1 MSESQLEQ
9 RSTSG
14 TGNHLNAQSPP
25 APVRHHL
32 PDERESVTHK
42 FTIGAHE
49 GYITVGLYPDR
60 QPGEIFVIMAK
71 EGSTLAGMMDSFAI
85 SVSPALQHGVPLK
98 LLCEKFSHTRFE
110 PSGWTHNPE
119 LGYANS
125 IMDYVFRWLCL
136 RFFDGP
142 PPIDEPQT
150 SAVKALVSDNTESLA
165 LKPSPVGRESFV
177 QSQSLQ
183 SVVFTLQYCLETLE
197 QACQCGRCDPC
208 TRGQEDIRRA
218 IRMMEDFTHSSVLIN
233 PVHVYRAIN
242 CAPGKSNADH
252 S

>member
-1 MSESQLEQ
+1 VSELQLEQ
-9 RSTSG
+9 RSSY
-14 TGNHLNAQSPP
+14 GNNNYLNAGSPP
-25 APVRHHL
+25 AQVRHHL

-85 SVSPALQHGVPLK
+85 SVSLALQHGVPLK

-119 LGYANS
+119 FGYAHS
-125 IMDYVFRWLCL
+125 VMDYLFRWL
-136 RFFDGP
+136 RFRFIDRQ
-142 PPIDEPQT
+142 PPI
-150 SAVKALVSDNTESLA
+150 NTESLA
-165 LKPSPVGRESFV
+165 LNTSPVGNESFG
-177 QSQSLQ
+177 QKQRLQ
-183 SVVFTLQYCLETLE
+183 SVIFTLQYCLETLE

-208 TRGQEDIRRA
+208 TRGQEDITRA
-218 IRMMEDFTHSSVLIN
+218 IRIIEDFTCSPEPPN
-233 PVHVYRAIN
+233 QAHVDKTIS
-242 CAPGKSNADH
+242 CAPGQNDASH

>member
-1 MSESQLEQ
+1 MPTLHLEQ
-9 RSTSG
+9 GSVAG
-14 TGNHLNAQSPP
+14 TANQFNAESPP
-25 APVRHHL
+25 PPVRHHL
-32 PDERESVTHK
+32 PDERASVTHK

-85 SVSPALQHGVPLK
+85 SVSLALQHGVPLK

-119 LGYANS
+119 FGYAHS
-125 IMDYVFRWLCL
+125 VMDYLFRWL
-136 RFFDGP
+136 RFRFIDRQP
-142 PPIDEPQT
+142 PMD
-150 SAVKALVSDNTESLA
+150 TEALA
-165 LKPSPVGRESFV
+165 LNPSAVGRESFGRK
-177 QSQSLQ
+177 QSLQ
-183 SVVFTLQYCLETLE
+183 SVIFTLQYCLETFE

-218 IRMMEDFTHSSVLIN
+218 IRIIEDFTCSPEAPNKAH
-233 PVHVYRAIN
+233 VHETIS
-242 CAPGKSNADH
+242 CAPGKSDASH